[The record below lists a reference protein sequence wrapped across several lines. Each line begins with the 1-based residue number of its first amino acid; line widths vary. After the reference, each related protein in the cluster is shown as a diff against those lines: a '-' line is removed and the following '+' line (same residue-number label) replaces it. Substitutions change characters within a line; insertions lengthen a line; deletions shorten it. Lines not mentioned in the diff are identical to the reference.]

1 MNGDDRASP
10 LPGDIRALIDADL
23 RAPSMSEEAQNRV
36 LRRMGAGFLAAG
48 VATTIATATTGGAA
62 AGAASSAGT
71 GILYGLFARKAT
83 LVAAAFLL
91 SGATGVGGYVVARQM
106 GEARTRTSTTTT
118 YVPTVAPSIATV
130 APELVAPATP
140 KMETPAPANTETAA
154 PPSVIAPPVTTTPT
168 LPTASASAA
177 RDTDLA
183 SERALIEMARSAL
196 SHGNPAQALDA
207 VGRHAAKF
215 PYGQLVEE
223 RENIAIHA
231 LVASGRLDE
240 AHARAERFHKRFPK
254 SIFLPS
260 IDAAVGTA
268 P

>member
-1 MNGDDRASP
+1 MSVEDRPSP

-23 RAPSMSEEAQNRV
+23 RAPGMSSDAQERV
-36 LRRMGAGFLAAG
+36 LRRMGAGFVAAG
-48 VATTIATATTGGAA
+48 VATTIATATTASAA
-62 AGAASSAGT
+62 AGAATGAST
-71 GILYGLFARKAT
+71 GIVYGFLARKAT
-83 LVAAAFLL
+83 IIAAAFLL
-91 SGATGVGGYVVARQM
+91 GGATGVGGYVVARNV
-106 GEARTRTSTTTT
+106 GEAHRVTPVVTTAQPNAPP
-118 YVPTVAPSIATV
+118 VVAPIACVTGPVTPIATT
-130 APELVAPATP
+130 APVPV
-140 KMETPAPANTETAA
+140 ETAA
-154 PPSVIAPPVTTTPT
+154 PPVVVAPPAPVTTSVAI
-168 LPTASASAA
+168 ASASAGH
-177 RDTDLA
+177 DTDLA

-196 SHGNPAQALDA
+196 SHGNPIQALDA

-231 LVASGRLDE
+231 LADAGRLDE
-240 AHARAERFHKRFPK
+240 ARARAERFRKRFPK